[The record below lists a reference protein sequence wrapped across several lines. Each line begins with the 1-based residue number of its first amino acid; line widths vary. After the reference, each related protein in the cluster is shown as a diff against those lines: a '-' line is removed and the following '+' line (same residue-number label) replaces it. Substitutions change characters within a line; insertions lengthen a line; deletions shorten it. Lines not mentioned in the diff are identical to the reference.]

1 MPTKYHLFYD
11 MMNPENYVFNFT
23 FMHDIED
30 ILAENYTL
38 KVILP
43 EGATNIKVT
52 LPFKVDHQETGLHFS
67 TLDYIG
73 RPTLII
79 KKANVISSLHDD
91 YFQV

>member
-23 FMHDIED
+23 FLHNYEN

-43 EGATNIKVT
+43 EGATNIVAH
-52 LPFKVDHQETGLHFS
+52 LPFEVDSEERGLHFS
-67 TLDYIG
+67 TLDYLG
-73 RPTLII
+73 RPVVII
-79 KKANVISSLHDD
+79 KKNNVVSSIHN
-91 YFQV
+91 